1 MIPFL
6 IAFIADKSEMWGGQ
20 AEVPTTTSPVE
31 VVKAALPYLGVAA
44 ISAGLAI
51 VSYRHFCSSSA
62 SAGGAAAPEQH
73 QLIPSGVASPAFPV
87 DVTEADLMR
96 DASQEEVLR
105 EQTDR
110 TRLFYGDEA
119 FAKIRDVRTQP
130 ANLFNHLILFHIYIL
145 I

>member
-1 MIPFL
+1 
-6 IAFIADKSEMWGGQ
+6 MWGGQ

-51 VSYRHFCSSSA
+51 VSYRHFCSSSD
-62 SAGGAAAPEQH
+62 GAAAPEH

-119 FAKIRDVRTQP
+119 FAKIRDVRTP
-130 ANLFNHLILFHIYIL
+130 ANLFNHLILFQIYFI
-145 I
+145 